1 MSEILSVEASME
13 EKLQELIPEVEILG
27 SKEIN
32 FKCNCSREKI
42 VASIATLHEDEI
54 KDMISEDK
62 SFETRCEF
70 CSRVYEI
77 TKEDL
82 LQEGSKLY
90 LKENEKVYLKDL
102 LYGLMLPS
110 GCDAA
115 DGHFR
120 FGR

>member
-1 MSEILSVEASME
+1 MSEILSVEAAME

-82 LQEGSKLY
+82 EESLRIRT
-90 LKENEKVYLKDL
+90 
-102 LYGLMLPS
+102 
-110 GCDAA
+110 
-115 DGHFR
+115 GH
-120 FGR
+120 